1 MKIKSTSSTEFKPF
15 AVTIDIESLTDL
27 AMMLSVCNQSVMR
40 VMDSYNRFFEPQF
53 KLKGVVSEQVANA
66 ARGPLYQLWQV
77 FNKVAEEINEQ
88 P

>member
-27 AMMLSVCNQSVMR
+27 AMMLSVCNQSVLQ
-40 VMDSYNRFFEPQF
+40 VMDSYNRCFEPQF